1 MAVQNIAFNVE
12 DMINDDSA
20 QLIKSSLKIFNG
32 VIEVIVDINTRRVV
46 VEYDE
51 ERLSAGIIR
60 EKIEDAGFKVKYT

>member
-1 MAVQNIAFNVE
+1 MAEQNIAFNIE
-12 DMINDDSA
+12 GMISEDSA
-20 QLIKSSLKIFNG
+20 QLIKNYLSILNG

-60 EKIEDAGFKVKYT
+60 EKIEDAGFKVK

>member
-60 EKIEDAGFKVKYT
+60 EKIEDAGFKVK